1 MSKEKYLNDIKR
13 LSSIKVKP
21 ICDEL
26 NINEKNVYR
35 MLTSEKNIKLVRD
48 KFVEELK
55 AVIEEIEG

>member
-13 LSSIKVKP
+13 LSSIKVKS

-48 KFVEELK
+48 KFIEDLK